1 MTINDA
7 IDNLARTNLKEIIYI
22 LKSNVIMK
30 RFIKGKLTTDR
41 QM

>member
-30 RFIKGKLTTDR
+30 RLIKGKLTTDR
-41 QM
+41 QI

>member
-30 RFIKGKLTTDR
+30 KFIKGKLTTDR
-41 QM
+41 QI

>member
-30 RFIKGKLTTDR
+30 KFIKGKLTTDR

>member
-22 LKSNVIMK
+22 LKSNVIIK
-30 RFIKGKLTTDR
+30 RFIKDKIPSDR
-41 QM
+41 QI

>member
-7 IDNLARTNLKEIIYI
+7 IDNLARKNLKEIIYI

>member
-41 QM
+41 QI